1 MAHARLGWQP
11 DSGVWLNLRGDA
23 YGKRPRTDWSTTNQ
37 LEDGAPFALFH
48 LNTVVIPSGGADWSI
63 EGTIF
68 NLLDT
73 DYETMLFLDDVN
85 ALSSDGSLKYPNNIQ
100 GSERALYI
108 SINKSM

>member
-1 MAHARLGWQP
+1 MNQP
-11 DSGVWLNLRGDA
+11 N
-23 YGKRPRTDWSTTNQ
+23 RTLFSKHSTTTQ
-37 LEDGAPFALFH
+37 IEDGAPFALVH
-48 LNTVVIPSGGADWSI
+48 LNTVVIPSGDSSWSI
-63 EGTIF
+63 ESTIF

-100 GSERALYI
+100 GSERSMYI